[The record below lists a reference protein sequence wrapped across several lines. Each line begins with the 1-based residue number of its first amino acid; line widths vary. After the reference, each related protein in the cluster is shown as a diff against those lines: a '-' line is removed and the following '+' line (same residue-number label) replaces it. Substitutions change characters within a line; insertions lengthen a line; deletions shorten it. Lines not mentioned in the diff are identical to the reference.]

1 METNKKSPFTGGV
14 VELLTEEATTTF
26 RNERYSYTRYYYRCV
41 DTGRTYTDNELDDK
55 SLDQVYDQY
64 RNRHGIPSKSEIKK
78 IRELYGLSAL
88 AMSKIL
94 GLGDNQYRLYED
106 GAMPAVSV
114 GKLINLAKQKMNML
128 TLLELS
134 KESIS
139 KSDYNRYLKAIQDAS
154 VPVVLMLSSV
164 FYNSKPC
171 VEQQSGEFIL
181 KKIVNHP
188 IYKNDDYAKAADF

>member
-64 RNRHGIPSKSEIKK
+64 RNRHGIPSKSEIKE

-106 GAMPAVSV
+106 GAMPAESV
-114 GKLINLAKQKMNML
+114 GKLIN
-128 TLLELS
+128 
-134 KESIS
+134 
-139 KSDYNRYLKAIQDAS
+139 
-154 VPVVLMLSSV
+154 
-164 FYNSKPC
+164 
-171 VEQQSGEFIL
+171 
-181 KKIVNHP
+181 
-188 IYKNDDYAKAADF
+188 

>member
-1 METNKKSPFTGGV
+1 
-14 VELLTEEATTTF
+14 
-26 RNERYSYTRYYYRCV
+26 
-41 DTGRTYTDNELDDK
+41 
-55 SLDQVYDQY
+55 
-64 RNRHGIPSKSEIKK
+64 
-78 IRELYGLSAL
+78 
-88 AMSKIL
+88 
-94 GLGDNQYRLYED
+94 
-106 GAMPAVSV
+106 
-114 GKLINLAKQKMNML
+114 ML

-134 KESIS
+134 KECIS